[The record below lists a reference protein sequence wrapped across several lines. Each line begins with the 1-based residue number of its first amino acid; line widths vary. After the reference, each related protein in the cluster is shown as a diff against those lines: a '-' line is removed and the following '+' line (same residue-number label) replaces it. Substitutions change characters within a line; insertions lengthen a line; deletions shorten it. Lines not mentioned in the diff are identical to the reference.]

1 MTRSNEPRVEFSYAI
16 FWTKQALAWPASRR
30 AAVLAAVQDL
40 MRRPDFE
47 LNDYHRRYTLPGLD
61 SNAHAG
67 RSLAALEKV
76 LIALQSE
83 S

>member
-1 MTRSNEPRVEFSYAI
+1 MTRPNEPRVEFSYAV
-16 FWTKQALAWPASRR
+16 FWTKQARTWDVARR
-30 AAVLAAVQDL
+30 AALLEALQNL

-61 SNAHAG
+61 ASAHAG

-76 LIALQSE
+76 LIALQAE

>member
-1 MTRSNEPRVEFSYAI
+1 MTCPNEPRVEFSYAV
-16 FWTKQALAWPASRR
+16 FWVKQARAWDAARR

-47 LNDYHRRYTLPGLD
+47 LNDYHRRYTLPGLGA
-61 SNAHAG
+61 SVHAG

-76 LIALQSE
+76 LIALEAE

>member
-1 MTRSNEPRVEFSYAI
+1 MTHSNEPRVDFSYGV
-16 FWTKQALAWPASRR
+16 FWTKQAREWDSGRR
-30 AAVLAAVQDL
+30 AIILEAVQDL

-47 LNDYHRRYTLPGLD
+47 LNDYHRRYTLPALD
-61 SNAHAG
+61 SSGHAG

-76 LIALQSE
+76 LIALENE